1 MTSMYSVQWTRNDSI
16 RLGEVAQ
23 QVGLLPDE
31 AERALTL
38 GARFQARGFND
49 WEIQHMIH
57 TQCQLRADL
66 ERSYNQGTISLSDYR
81 KLQSI
86 KEW

>member
-1 MTSMYSVQWTRNDSI
+1 MTDWTRNDSI
-16 RLGEVAQ
+16 LLGETAMEC
-23 QVGLLPDE
+23 GLAPSE
-31 AERALTL
+31 AASALTL